1 MGQLSVY
8 FVFPFDTP
16 PVLSFGNLSLNIR
29 NIYRNLRHD
38 NLQEEVF
45 CMAKVGVEQSLTNI
59 QQALREKGYDVVEL
73 KQESDAQN
81 CDCCVVTG
89 LDSNVMGMQDTFT
102 KGSVIDANG
111 MSADEVCQQVDSRL
125 Q

>member
-1 MGQLSVY
+1 MDPFY
-8 FVFPFDTP
+8 VFPLRTP
-16 PVLSFGNLSLNIR
+16 PLVAFGRLSLLIR
-29 NIYRNLRHD
+29 NISDIFWQD

-45 CMAKVGVEQSLTNI
+45 YMAIIGVEGSLTNV
-59 QQALREKGYDVVEL
+59 QQALREKGHDVVEL

-111 MSADEVCQQVDSRL
+111 LSADEVCKQVESRF

>member
-1 MGQLSVY
+1 
-8 FVFPFDTP
+8 
-16 PVLSFGNLSLNIR
+16 
-29 NIYRNLRHD
+29 
-38 NLQEEVF
+38 
-45 CMAKVGVEQSLTNI
+45 MAKVGVEQSLTNI
-59 QQALREKGYDVVEL
+59 QQVLREKGYDVVEL

-89 LDSNVMGMQDTFT
+89 LDSNVMGMSDTVT

-111 MSADEVCQQVDSRL
+111 MSADEVCRQVESRL

>member
-1 MGQLSVY
+1 
-8 FVFPFDTP
+8 
-16 PVLSFGNLSLNIR
+16 
-29 NIYRNLRHD
+29 
-38 NLQEEVF
+38 
-45 CMAKVGVEQSLTNI
+45 MAKIGVEESLTNI
-59 QQALREKGYDVVEL
+59 QQALREKGYDVVEI

-89 LDSNVMGMQDTFT
+89 LDINMMGMHDTVT

-111 MSADEVCQQVDSRL
+111 MSADEVCQQVESRL